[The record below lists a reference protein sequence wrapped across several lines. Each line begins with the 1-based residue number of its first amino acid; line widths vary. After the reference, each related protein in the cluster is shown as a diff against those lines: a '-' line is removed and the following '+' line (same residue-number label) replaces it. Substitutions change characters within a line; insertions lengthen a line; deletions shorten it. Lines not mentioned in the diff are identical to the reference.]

1 MSRTA
6 SNLTALV
13 FATVLTAMTFQQALI
28 MPGAPRP
35 APTTDLLA

>member
-13 FATVLTAMTFQQALI
+13 FALVLTTITFQQALV
-28 MPGAPRP
+28 MPGAPRAAP
-35 APTTDLLA
+35 ASTILA

>member
-6 SNLTALV
+6 SNFAALL
-13 FATVLTAMTFQQALI
+13 FAVVLTGLTFQQALV

-35 APTTDLLA
+35 APTTELLA

>member
-13 FATVLTAMTFQQALI
+13 FALVLTTVTFQQALT
-28 MPGAPRP
+28 MPGTARP
-35 APTTDLLA
+35 APASVILA

>member
-13 FATVLTAMTFQQALI
+13 FALVLTTITFQQALV
-28 MPGAPRP
+28 MPGVPRS
-35 APTTDLLA
+35 APTSAVLA

>member
-1 MSRTA
+1 MTRTA

-13 FATVLTAMTFQQALI
+13 FAVVLTALTFQQALV

-35 APTTDLLA
+35 APATALLA

>member
-13 FATVLTAMTFQQALI
+13 FALVLTGLTFQQTLV
-28 MPGAPRP
+28 MPGATRP
-35 APTTDLLA
+35 SPTGYVLA

>member
-1 MSRTA
+1 MTRTA

-13 FATVLTAMTFQQALI
+13 FAAVLTAVSFQQALV

-35 APTTDLLA
+35 APTTELLA

>member
-13 FATVLTAMTFQQALI
+13 FALVLTTITFQQALV
-28 MPGAPRP
+28 MPGATRP
-35 APTTDLLA
+35 APVGAILA

>member
-13 FATVLTAMTFQQALI
+13 FAVVLTALTFQQALV
-28 MPGAPRP
+28 MPGAERP
-35 APTTDLLA
+35 APVGYVLA